1 MTIEELYKILLNDK
15 PSEKLKNKEKELFV
29 LIPEL
34 EICKG
39 FDQKNDW
46 HIYDVY
52 EHILHVVDYVP
63 NDITLRLAALFHDIG
78 KPIKYN
84 EDENGVGH
92 FYGHWDESKKIFDAF
107 SEKYNIDKELSDSV
121 STLIQYHDIGFDKLT
136 SEDLDKLG
144 IEGIKNLFIF
154 KRADLLAQ
162 NEKYHY
168 VLDDYN
174 NQEDKLLLRL
184 KGVK

>member
-15 PSEKLKNKEKELFV
+15 PSEELKNKEKELFV

-34 EICKG
+34 RICKG

-52 EHILHVVDYVP
+52 EHILHVVDYIP

-84 EDENGVGH
+84 EDEHGVGH

-121 STLIQYHDIGFDKLT
+121 STLIKYHDIGFDKLT

-162 NEKYHY
+162 NEKKHY
-168 VLDDYN
+168 ILDDYN
-174 NQEDKLLLRL
+174 SQEEKLLLKL